1 MTEPVD
7 PPTEPKLLAALRTL
21 DVSQFSAFSRAKPST
36 ANIAPNNTQK
46 EYLRRHAADSHIL
59 LRISGLW
66 VSNQIRHM
74 IFSRDARYTLETYIT
89 ASRSLTDSPAT
100 HTMEDMYQVRKLHER
115 IGINIDIEY
124 FDPQLFGI
132 PIQVEDI
139 PNGIIRAVTLNN
151 EPITVDPQSIDDADS
166 IFKTGKIPECF
177 LFAFFYLLDQKCL
190 LEGDRNRGQTIPRFL
205 RIYASHTMNQ
215 ILFTYFDAFMIAYRE
230 LILQGVEEDKIT
242 LGLLA
247 ALMAGEVREF

>member
-1 MTEPVD
+1 MNDTTESPN
-7 PPTEPKLLAALRTL
+7 PNPNLLDALKSL
-21 DVSQFSAFSRAKPST
+21 DVSQFSAFSRARPST

-46 EYLRRHAADSHIL
+46 EYLKRHAAEAHIL

-66 VSNQIRHM
+66 ISNQVRHF
-74 IFSRDARYTLETYIT
+74 IFSRDARYTLETYIS
-89 ASRSLTDSPAT
+89 ASHRLTDSIAT
-100 HTMEDMYQVRKLHER
+100 HTMEDMYQIRKLHER
-115 IGINIDIEY
+115 IGFQPNIDA
-124 FDPQLFGI
+124 FDPKLFGI
-132 PIQVEDI
+132 PIQVDDI
-139 PNGIIRAVTLNN
+139 PNGMLRAITIAD
-151 EPITVDPQSIDDADS
+151 EPITIDPQSIDDADS

-215 ILFTYFDAFMIAYRE
+215 ILFTYFDAFMVAYRE
-230 LILQGVEEDKIT
+230 VLMEGVEEDKIT

-247 ALMAGEVREF
+247 TVMTRGAE